1 VRQSDGMA
9 LTPPDKGISL
19 AMTIRPIRPEELEAY
34 SALGGADWLTDA
46 VRRFWAEGLSSPDV
60 CFVAESD
67 GKPVGRAFFHHPP
80 SSTTFDLFALYVDP
94 SFSFLEAGR
103 ELLAEALARLTAS
116 GAAGAWYAIYDIY
129 DRNPGLTQPLIESLG
144 FRQYQEKRRHV
155 WRDKG
160 TAVEVPSR
168 LELRSLAVVGEDAFT
183 EAARR
188 VTEGTLDRSDQAD
201 LAKHGLGAAGRM
213 YMKIL
218 KDVEFLPDE
227 WQLGYLADGRLC
239 GLVVPQKI
247 FVENEGS
254 INYIGVVPELR
265 GSGYGFDLLLKG
277 TALPAEARPRS
288 GHRGDGRREP
298 SDARGAGAGRP
309 RTRGHAAGLLL
320 RPVADGRWRSALC
333 SRPVACGCAAL
344 EAS

>member
-1 VRQSDGMA
+1 MA
-9 LTPPDKGISL
+9 LTPPDEGISL
-19 AMTIRPIRPEELEAY
+19 AMTIRRIRPEELEAY
-34 SALGGADWLTDA
+34 SALGGADWLTDT
-46 VRRFWAEGLSSPDV
+46 VRRFWSEGLSSPDF
-60 CFVAESD
+60 CFVADSD
-67 GKPVGRAFFHHPP
+67 VKPVDRAFFHHPP
-80 SSTTFDLFALYVDP
+80 SSMAFDLFALYIDP
-94 SFSFLEAGR
+94 SLNFLDAGR
-103 ELLAEALARLTAS
+103 ELLTQALARLTAS
-116 GAAGAWYAIYDIY
+116 GAASAWYAIYDIY
-129 DRNPGLTQPLIESLG
+129 DKNPGQTQQLIEPLG
-144 FRQYQEKRRHV
+144 FRQFQEKRRYV

-168 LELRSLAVVGEDAFT
+168 LEFRSLVVAGEDAFT

-201 LAKHGLGAAGRM
+201 VAKHGLGAAGRM

-265 GSGYGFDLLLKG
+265 GSGCGYDLLLKG
-277 TALPAEARPRS
+277 TALLQKRGLKQVIAETDVENRPM
-288 GHRGDGRREP
+288 H
-298 SDARGAGAGRP
+298 
-309 RTRGHAAGLLL
+309 
-320 RPVADGRWRSALC
+320 
-333 SRPVACGCAAL
+333 AAL
-344 EAS
+344 ERAGYVHAGTLRAFSCDLSQTASAGRISALGL